1 MYDKLTHLQMNC
13 GVLRCHTQSSISPL
27 RTPTNDELRRCFRVR
42 HTHTQSLFVLCG
54 VVIFLVMANDFIMNK
69 WQMIGALFSRI
80 SIMGNLKLFE
90 KVAET
95 YAG

>member
-1 MYDKLTHLQMNC
+1 MMSCDAASVSDT
-13 GVLRCHTQSSISPL
+13 
-27 RTPTNDELRRCFRVR
+27 

-54 VVIFLVMANDFIMNK
+54 VIFLVMANDFIMNK

-80 SIMGNLKLFE
+80 SFMGNLKLFE

>member
-1 MYDKLTHLQMNC
+1 MMSCDAAS
-13 GVLRCHTQSSISPL
+13 VS
-27 RTPTNDELRRCFRVR
+27 D
-42 HTHTQSLFVLCG
+42 THTQSLFVLCG

-80 SIMGNLKLFE
+80 SFMGNLKLFE
-90 KVAET
+90 KVAGT